1 MNRSNNKN
9 NSFNLTNNP
18 QTLSQTL
25 IQNSFQTIHKLS
37 KMNQNQLFNMDL
49 PEKRGNQTILNE
61 TDFAP
66 CFEPLEDS
74 CFSKY
79 YENWSELFGD
89 DEEGPDGEFYIYEEK
104 EPEEDGKTYFIWK
117 WLGGDEK
124 IKKVEFIPGDEL
136 SREIQNVVHN
146 SSNRFYLPGIW
157 EQMNPGYEIE
167 GQEPCEEDG
176 CEGYGLCDENHCHW
190 FPDLEVE
197 DEDELPQPNPEYTEY
212 ENAIIAEMNRRLG
225 IQK

>member
-1 MNRSNNKN
+1 
-9 NSFNLTNNP
+9 
-18 QTLSQTL
+18 
-25 IQNSFQTIHKLS
+25 
-37 KMNQNQLFNMDL
+37 MNQNQLFNMDL
-49 PEKRGNQTILNE
+49 AEDKLEE

-136 SREIQNVVHN
+136 SREIQKIVWN

-167 GQEPCEEDG
+167 DLSED
-176 CEGYGLCDENHCHW
+176 
-190 FPDLEVE
+190 E

-225 IQK
+225 IH